1 MSELEV
7 IKKFIQN
14 LVLARQT
21 LENDRFNDFCIH
33 QYQEILKI
41 HADLDRRSAFINSY
55 LRFCISRYALCNSAQ
70 SKDLAEMHRW
80 IVRALTD
87 SYTGQQG
94 ERIYPS
100 KLWDFI
106 GDKSVYNSYQFDEN
120 IISWLGSLYSY
131 CRSRAALPELASEYV
146 KLTKLII
153 WGGNIDTDDEAFLI
167 SSFLAWLVQVK
178 HESAEEITNYC
189 ESLVRNKAVSNRIRS
204 SISLTLATLAG
215 RLSKKSYKF
224 WAQHTLD
231 NYYAELNTIE
241 KLQML
246 VTVWNPDNTSV
257 EEKIVGLLASFKE
270 ENKVTDQDSV
280 QQRYTD
286 RHFNDILMA
295 VANLSIE
302 FKNTQFITLMTKIWL
317 AVEPSQIA
325 LEEEDIIWMS
335 PFAEYGSGI
344 CFAQDGVHTEHDSLA
359 SLQNVTDAVN
369 LFYGTSISVNGADT
383 TELYIPD
390 RYGYPNSVHAKGLEE
405 AMSQSYFPSEIRHFL
420 ESKCTNAKSQIIFQS
435 KPYPFQSIQLKLL
448 NNTWPLTASFL
459 KPRKDEKIERV
470 ALWSG
475 AQSATE
481 EIEIKILEQI
491 FGKVGISVDIF
502 NSHTSTIEE
511 FRSLYSN
518 ESYQVIWVMS
528 HGEYDHFASKAAS
541 IQISSDTF
549 INLDDLLTV
558 TVSNQARRLLFL
570 NVCDGATHPGN
581 ELIPRLGFA
590 AALARDNQAT
600 MSNLWPVEGRATAA
614 FGAVYAINLAK
625 GFSFFEAYKN
635 TILSFINNSEAIPNL
650 IDDFLDCSSD
660 LTDRLR
666 ATDIQFQQ
674 LDVYGAVAFYE

>member
-7 IKKFIQN
+7 IKKFIQS
-14 LVLARQT
+14 LMLARQT
-21 LENDRFNDFCIH
+21 LENDKFNNFCIQ
-33 QYQEILKI
+33 QYQKL
-41 HADLDRRSAFINSY
+41 HTNWSHRSALINSY
-55 LRFCISRYALCNSAQ
+55 LRFCISRYALCNCAQ

-94 ERIYPS
+94 EHIYPS

-106 GDKSVYNSYQFDEN
+106 EDRSVSNSYQFYEHMV
-120 IISWLGSLYSY
+120 SWLGFLYYY
-131 CRSRAALPELASEYV
+131 CRNRAALPELANQYV
-146 KLTKLII
+146 QITHHLIET
-153 WGGNIDTDDEAFLI
+153 GHKDDEDYAFLL
-167 SSFLAWLVQVK
+167 SSFLGWLVQVN
-178 HESAEEITNYC
+178 HRLATSVTDYC
-189 ESLVRNKAVSNRIRS
+189 EYLVEDEAVSKRIRS
-204 SISLTLATLAG
+204 SISLSLGTLAG
-215 RLSKKSYKF
+215 RLSKKSCKF

-231 NYYAELNTIE
+231 NYHSELNTIE

-246 VTVWNPDNTSV
+246 VTVWNPDNSSV
-257 EEKIVGLLASFKE
+257 EEEIVGLLVSFKE

-302 FKNTQFITLMTKIWL
+302 FKNTQFITLMTSIWSE
-317 AVEPSQIA
+317 VEPPQIA

-344 CFAQDGVHTEHDSLA
+344 CFAQDGVHIEHDSLA

-405 AMSQSYFPSEIRHFL
+405 AIFQSYFPSEILHFL

-518 ESYQVIWVMS
+518 DSYQVIWVMS

-541 IQISSDTF
+541 IQISNDTF

-558 TVSNQARRLLFL
+558 SVSNQARRLLFL

-614 FGAVYAINLAK
+614 FGAVYAIHLAK

-635 TILSFINNSEAIPNL
+635 TILNFINDSDAIPDL
-650 IDDFLDCSSD
+650 IDDFLDGSSD

>member
-7 IKKFIQN
+7 IKKIIQN

-21 LENDRFNDFCIH
+21 LENDKFNNFCIQ
-33 QYQEILKI
+33 QYQKL
-41 HADLDRRSAFINSY
+41 HTNWSHRSALINSY
-55 LRFCISRYALCNSAQ
+55 LRFCISRYALCNCAQ

-87 SYTGQQG
+87 NYTGQQS
-94 ERIYPS
+94 EPIYPY
-100 KLWDFI
+100 KLCDFI
-106 GDKSVYNSYQFDEN
+106 TDRSVSNSYQFSEN
-120 IISWLGSLYSY
+120 MVSWLGSLYYY
-131 CRSRAALPELASEYV
+131 CRRRAALPELASQYV
-146 KLTKLII
+146 GITNWII
-153 WGGNIDTDDEAFLI
+153 REANIYTDDVAFLI
-167 SSFLAWLVQVK
+167 SSFLGWLVQVK

-189 ESLVRNKAVSNRIRS
+189 ESLVENKAISKRIRS
-204 SISLTLATLAG
+204 GISLTLATLAG
-215 RLSKKSYKF
+215 RLSKKTQKF
-224 WAQHTLD
+224 WAQYTLD

-246 VTVWNPDNTSV
+246 VAVWNPNNTSV
-257 EEKIVGLLASFKE
+257 EEGIIGLLAIFKE

-295 VANLSIE
+295 VANLSVE
-302 FKNTQFITLMTKIWL
+302 FKNTQFITLMTKVWL

-325 LEEEDIIWMS
+325 LDEEDIIWMS

-344 CFAQDGVHTEHDSLA
+344 YFAQDGVHTEHDSLS
-359 SLQNVTDAVN
+359 SLKNVTDAVN

-405 AMSQSYFPSEIRHFL
+405 VMSQSYFPLEIRHFL
-420 ESKCTNAKSQIIFQS
+420 ESKCTSAKSQIIFQS

-459 KPRKDEKIERV
+459 KPREDEKIERV

-481 EIEIKILEQI
+481 EMEIKILEQI
-491 FGKVGISVDIF
+491 FEKVGISVDIF

-511 FRSLYSN
+511 FRSLYLN

-528 HGEYDHFASKAAS
+528 HGEYDHFDSKAAS
-541 IQISSDTF
+541 IQISSENF
-549 INLDDLLTV
+549 IDLDDLLKFSV
-558 TVSNQARRLLFL
+558 RNQARRLLFL

>member
-1 MSELEV
+1 MSELEL
-7 IKKFIQN
+7 IKNFIQN
-14 LVLARQT
+14 LVFTRQI
-21 LENDRFNDFCIH
+21 LENDKFNNFCIQ
-33 QYQEILKI
+33 QYQQV
-41 HADLDRRSAFINSY
+41 HTTNWGYRSGLIKSY
-55 LRFCISRYALCNSAQ
+55 LSFCISRYALCNCAQ
-70 SKDLAEMHRW
+70 SKDLTEMHRW

-87 SYTGQQG
+87 TYTGQQS
-94 ERIYPS
+94 EHIYPS
-100 KLWDFI
+100 KLFDFI
-106 GDKSVYNSYQFDEN
+106 TDRSILNSYEFSEN
-120 IISWLGSLYSY
+120 MVSWLGSLYYY
-131 CRSRAALPELASEYV
+131 CGRRAALPELASEYV
-146 KLTKLII
+146 GITNWII
-153 WGGNIDTDDEAFLI
+153 REGNNDTDDEAFLI
-167 SSFLAWLVQVK
+167 SSFLGWLVQVK
-178 HESAEEITNYC
+178 HELAEEITNYC
-189 ESLVRNKAVSNRIRS
+189 ESLVRDEAISKRIRCS
-204 SISLTLATLAG
+204 MSLTLGTLAG
-215 RLSKKSYKF
+215 RLSKQSYNF
-224 WAQHTLD
+224 WAQYTLD

-246 VTVWNPDNTSV
+246 VTVWNPNNTSV

-270 ENKVTDQDSV
+270 ENKVTDQDTV

-317 AVEPSQIA
+317 AVEPSQVA

-335 PFAEYGSGI
+335 PFAKYGSGI

-405 AMSQSYFPSEIRHFL
+405 AMSQSYFSSEICHFL
-420 ESKCTNAKSQIIFQS
+420 ESKCTSAKSQIIFQS

-459 KPRKDEKIERV
+459 KPRKDEKVERV

-528 HGEYDHFASKAAS
+528 HGEYDHFDSKAAS

-558 TVSNQARRLLFL
+558 NLSNQARRLLFL

-625 GFSFFEAYKN
+625 GFFFFEAYKN
-635 TILSFINNSEAIPNL
+635 TILNFIHNSEAIPNF
-650 IDDFLDCSSD
+650 IDDFLDSSSD